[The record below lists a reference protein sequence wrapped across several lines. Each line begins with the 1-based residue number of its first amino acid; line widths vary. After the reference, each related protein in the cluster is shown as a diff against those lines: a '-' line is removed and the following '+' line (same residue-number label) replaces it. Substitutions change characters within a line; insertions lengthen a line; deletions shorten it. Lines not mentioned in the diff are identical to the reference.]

1 MENWYFSGDIH
12 HGQAMICPCSG
23 NLFQLSKHEMARKWK
38 AGCQQGN
45 KYCNLV
51 GLFFFSSN
59 ILIPCLFPHF
69 ESIFSWIKAFTF
81 CIDSNNLYVLLK
93 DTIYFNNWKNMLG
106 QCRKEMKLILFNSN
120 FSYLFFSVLYAS
132 QLEAE

>member
-1 MENWYFSGDIH
+1 MENWYFSGDTY
-12 HGQAMICPCSG
+12 HGQAMICLCSG

-45 KYCNLV
+45 KYCKYV
-51 GLFFFSSN
+51 GFFFLPTFWFPAYFL
-59 ILIPCLFPHF
+59 ILNQF
-69 ESIFSWIKAFTF
+69 FSWIKTSTF
-81 CIDSNNLYVLLK
+81 CIDSNSLYVLLK
-93 DTIYFNNWKNMLG
+93 DTIYFNNWKNILG
-106 QCRKEMKLILFNSN
+106 QLRKEMKLILFNRN